1 MDELTPL
8 DQIRRAEAEA
18 ARRIAAA
25 KVSAEEAVRRAQQQA
40 ATIKRQ
46 AREGGRRAGQAQY
59 QQTVALAKKEADV
72 LVENADG
79 RAESLRRS
87 AQLQMDAAVRLAID
101 VIIGLEG
108 DASRPDG
115 IDNLETSA

>member
-1 MDELTPL
+1 M
-8 DQIRRAEAEA
+8 
-18 ARRIAAA
+18 
-25 KVSAEEAVRRAQQQA
+25 RRAQQQA

>member
-72 LVENADG
+72 LVENAHG